1 MGFREEDELLTD
13 REAVLMLADDQAEGF
28 GHLSDAEI
36 EELDRWYDAQ
46 DRASAAIIE
55 EAGRNAQWIDAWTE
69 AEVMLDLV

>member
-13 REAVLMLADDQAEGF
+13 REAALMLAEDRDGF
-28 GHLSDAEI
+28 GRLSDAEI

-55 EAGRNAQWIDAWTE
+55 EAERNAQWIDAWTE